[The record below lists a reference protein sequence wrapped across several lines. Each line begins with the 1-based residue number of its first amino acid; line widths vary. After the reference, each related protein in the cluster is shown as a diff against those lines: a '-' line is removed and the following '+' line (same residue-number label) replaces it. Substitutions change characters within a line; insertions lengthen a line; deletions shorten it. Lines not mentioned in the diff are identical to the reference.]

1 MRNNLDRHLSAVRN
15 LGILAHVDAGKTT
28 VTERILYATGTTHK
42 RGEVHDGTT
51 ITDFDPQERDRG
63 ITIFAAA
70 VSCDWDGHRINLID
84 TPGHVDFADEVG
96 RSLRVL
102 DGAVAVFDAVAG
114 VEPQSESVWRQA
126 DRHGVPRIA
135 FVNKLDRVGADL
147 DTAVASIRERLHPVP
162 LVVQLPIGTENAFT
176 GVVDLLRMRALTWND
191 GSDTAAE
198 TVVEAV
204 VEAVVPEELREEALR
219 RRRMLEEAVAERH
232 PAALE
237 EFCDRETLS
246 ADTLSRALRDLTRTG
261 DGVVVLCGSAYRN
274 RGIEPLL
281 DAVVAYLPSPLDV
294 PPVCGMRDGV
304 DGMRHA
310 DGEMHK
316 AVNDMQESVDR
327 MQDGADDVQGGV
339 DRMQDGADDVQGG
352 VDRMQDGADDVQ
364 GGVDR
369 MQDGADDVQ
378 GGVDRM
384 QDVVGEQRAADPA
397 APFAAL
403 AFKVSATPTG
413 RLTYLRVY
421 SGTIE
426 KGDAVWESGAR
437 RTERIGRILSVQAD
451 RHAQLER
458 AVAGDIVA
466 VVGLKSAR
474 AGSTLC
480 APGAPIVLE
489 PPGVPEPVV
498 SVAVEALASTDADR
512 LASALARL
520 AEEDP
525 SLVVRTDPETGQTVL
540 SGMGELHLEVAVEKV
555 RRGLGVEV
563 NVGRPRVTY
572 RETVAR
578 GVSGLVF
585 RHVKQDGGAGQF
597 AQVVLDVEPLGAA
610 GVGSAGGAEGSGG
623 DTEIG
628 AESGF
633 VFRSAVVGGRVP
645 QEYVRAVEAGC
656 RDALAEGPLGGH
668 PVTGLRVTL
677 TDGATHVKDSSEMA
691 FRTAGRLGL
700 REALRG
706 CAMVLLEP
714 VVEVTVTVPQD
725 AVGGVLG
732 DLAARR
738 GRVTD
743 STVRGGSAVVTAT
756 VPLAELFGY
765 ATRLRSRTQGRGTFS
780 ARPTGYAPA
789 PASAATP
796 GAATMK

>member
-1 MRNNLDRHLSAVRN
+1 VRTDTHPTTTTNPTTTTLALVRN

-28 VTERILYATGTTHK
+28 VTERILYATGTTHR

-51 ITDFDPQERDRG
+51 VTDYDPQERDRG

-70 VSCDWDGHRINLID
+70 VSCTWDGHRINLID
-84 TPGHVDFADEVG
+84 TPGHVDFADEVE

-135 FVNKLDRVGADL
+135 FVNKLDRAGADL
-147 DTAVASIRERLHPVP
+147 DAAVASIRERLHPAP
-162 LVVQLPIGTENAFT
+162 LAVQLPIGAEDAFT
-176 GVVDLLRMRALTWND
+176 GVVDLVRMRALVWAD
-191 GSDTAAE
+191 GGDAAAE
-198 TVVEAV
+198 GP
-204 VEAVVPEELREEALR
+204 VPDELREEALGR
-219 RRRMLEEAVAERH
+219 RRVLEEAVAELDTG
-232 PAALE
+232 ALE
-237 EFCDRETLS
+237 EFCAQGSVSAPTL
-246 ADTLSRALRDLTRTG
+246 AAALREVTRTG

-294 PPVCGMRDGV
+294 PAVRGTYDGT
-304 DGMRHA
+304 
-310 DGEMHK
+310 E
-316 AVNDMQESVDR
+316 QE
-327 MQDGADDVQGGV
+327 
-339 DRMQDGADDVQGG
+339 
-352 VDRMQDGADDVQ
+352 
-364 GGVDR
+364 
-369 MQDGADDVQ
+369 
-378 GGVDRM
+378 
-384 QDVVGEQRAADPA
+384 RAADPQV
-397 APFAAL
+397 PFSAL
-403 AFKVSATPTG
+403 AFKVNATSTG

-421 SGTIE
+421 SGTIG
-426 KGDAVWESGAR
+426 KGDAVWDAGAR
-437 RTERIGRILSVQAD
+437 RSERIGRILRVQAD
-451 RHAQLER
+451 RHAQVDR

-480 APGAPIVLE
+480 APGAPLVLE
-489 PPGVPEPVV
+489 PPGAAEPVV
-498 SVAVEALASTDADR
+498 SVAVEARRAGETDK

-540 SGMGELHLEVAVEKV
+540 SGMGELHLEVAAEKL
-555 RRGLGVEV
+555 RRSHGIEV
-563 NVGRPRVTY
+563 NVGRPRVSY
-572 RETVAR
+572 RETVGR

-597 AQVVLDVEPLGAA
+597 AHVELDVEPLGEEF
-610 GVGSAGGAEGSGG
+610 GKGSGG
-623 DTEIG
+623 
-628 AESGF
+628 ESGGESGDTF
-633 VFRSAVVGGRVP
+633 GGFEFRSAVVGGRVP

-677 TDGATHVKDSSEMA
+677 TDGATHVKDSSETA

-700 REALRG
+700 REALRA

-714 VVEVTVTVPQD
+714 VAEVTVTVPED
-725 AVGGVLG
+725 AVGSVLG

-738 GRVTD
+738 GRVSG
-743 STVRGGSAVVTAT
+743 STARGGAAVVTAT

-765 ATRLRSRTQGRGTFS
+765 ATRLRSRTQGRGTFT

-789 PASAATP
+789 PAAASER
-796 GAATMK
+796 